1 MLATLLVLLTGTQV
15 ALSTIEPN
23 TTTAECKANPF
34 DPTWPKI
41 SDWKA
46 LNESVGGCLI
56 ATSPAAASCWNN
68 TGFHSPYTCASVQ
81 SNWTSSVFHSA
92 QPESI
97 GAPLFANNSCL
108 PTGVDGYSQL
118 QGCRLG
124 GLPSYVLNATDEFQ
138 IAKAMRW
145 AADRGVRIVV
155 KGTGHD
161 LNGRQ
166 VCLVPDIL
174 SRSRS

>member
-1 MLATLLVLLTGTQV
+1 MIAILLLLLSGTRAAFSV
-15 ALSTIEPN
+15 IEPN
-23 TTTAECKANPF
+23 ITAECKANPL
-34 DPTWPKI
+34 DSTWPEI
-41 SDWKA
+41 SDWHA

-56 ATSPAAASCWNN
+56 ATSPVAASCWNN
-68 TGFHSPYTCASVQ
+68 TAFHSPYNCASVQ
-81 SNWTSSVFHSA
+81 LNWTSSIFHSA

-124 GLPSYVLNATDEFQ
+124 GLPSYVLNATDECQ
-138 IAKAMRW
+138 VAKAMRW
-145 AADRGVRIVV
+145 AADANVRIVV

-161 LNGRQ
+161 LNGR
-166 VCLVPDIL
+166 
-174 SRSRS
+174 